1 MRGLDQILA
10 GVVTWIDTN
19 LLTDTVRITLPPD
32 SAPVLNEDT
41 GQLEYPPGE
50 VLYEG
55 PGAVQG
61 GIAQSEVSSVPA
73 AGQAWTQE
81 THSRYRMMTP
91 LTLDGHEVPIPPK
104 DAIVTVVQVHNP
116 AHTSLIGRS
125 WICQD
130 PGIAATT
137 EVVRIT
143 ALDQNQSAGS
153 RPAT

>member
-1 MRGLDQILA
+1 MAGLDSILA
-10 GVVTWIDTN
+10 GVVGWIDKN
-19 LLTDTVRITLPPD
+19 LLVDTVRIALPPVGE
-32 SAPVLNEDT
+32 PVLNETT
-41 GQLEYPPGE
+41 GQLEYPAGE

-61 GIAQSEVSSVPA
+61 GIAQSEVSSTPN
-73 AGQAWTQE
+73 AGEPWAQE
-81 THSRYRMMTP
+81 TRSRYRLMTP
-91 LTLDGHEVPIPPK
+91 LEAPIAPK

-116 AHTSLIGRS
+116 SRADLIGRS

-143 ALDQNQSAGS
+143 ALDQNQVAGS
-153 RPAT
+153 RLTP

>member
-1 MRGLDQILA
+1 MAGLDQALA
-10 GVVTWIDTN
+10 GVTTWIYKN
-19 LLTDTVRITLPPD
+19 LLVDTVRITLPPTGD
-32 SAPVLNEDT
+32 PVLNEDT

-61 GIAQSEVSSVPA
+61 GIAQSEVTSIPN
-73 AGQAWTQE
+73 AGQPWVQE
-81 THSRYRMMTP
+81 SRSRYRLMTP
-91 LTLDGHEVPIPPK
+91 LEAPVAPN
-104 DAIVTVVQVHNP
+104 DAVVTVIASHDP
-116 AHTSLIGRS
+116 ARTDLIGRS

-143 ALDQNQSAGS
+143 ALDQNQTAGREVPS
-153 RPAT
+153 